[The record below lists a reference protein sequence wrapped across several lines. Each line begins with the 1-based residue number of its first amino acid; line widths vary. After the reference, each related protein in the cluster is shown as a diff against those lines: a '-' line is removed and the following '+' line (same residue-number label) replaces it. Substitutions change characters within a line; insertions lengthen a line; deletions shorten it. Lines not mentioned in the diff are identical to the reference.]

1 MRREE
6 ERVMAGT
13 QKGLVVVFGG
23 SGFVGRHI
31 VRRLAKEG
39 FKLRVVMRRPNE
51 ALFLKTAGRTGQIEL
66 LQGNIRDKASSRA
79 ALGGASAVINAVGIL
94 YENGPQKFDAVQ
106 SAGAA
111 HLATL
116 AAEQGIDRFIQIS
129 AIGADASSAS
139 AYARSKGEGEAAIL
153 AACPHAHVLRPSI
166 VVGPEDDFFN
176 RFARMVQ
183 IAPVLP
189 LVGGGLT
196 RYQPV
201 GVFDVAHAVAA
212 CLDGAPS
219 GIYELGGPKIYTF
232 RELMELML
240 DKVNKRRLLV
250 PLPFAAAG
258 TLAQFM
264 QFLPTPPLTPDQ
276 VILLSSDNVV
286 GENLPDLAALGI
298 EATPIAALLD
308 SYLGRYRGASKTV

>member
-1 MRREE
+1 MS
-6 ERVMAGT
+6 GT
-13 QKGLVVVFGG
+13 QQGLVVVFGG

-31 VRRLAKEG
+31 VRRLAKDG

-66 LQGNIRDKASSRA
+66 LQGNIRDETSSGA
-79 ALGGASAVINAVGIL
+79 ALQGASAVINAVGIL
-94 YENGPQKFDAVQ
+94 YETGPQKFDAVQ

-111 HLATL
+111 RLATL

-129 AIGADASSAS
+129 AIGADAGSAS
-139 AYARSKGEGEAAIL
+139 AYARSKAEGEAAIL
-153 AACPHAHVLRPSI
+153 AACPQAHVLRPSI

-176 RFARMVQ
+176 RFARMAQ
-183 IAPVLP
+183 ISPALP

-201 GVFDVAHAVAA
+201 GVFDVAQAVAA

-219 GIYELGGPKIYTF
+219 GIYALGGPKVYTF

-240 DKVNKRRLLV
+240 DKIGKRRLLV

-258 TLAQFM
+258 MLAQFTR
-264 QFLPTPPLTPDQ
+264 FLPTPPLTPDQ
-276 VILLSSDNVV
+276 VILLRSDNVV

-298 EATPIAALLD
+298 EAAPIAALLD

>member
-1 MRREE
+1 
-6 ERVMAGT
+6 MAGT

-31 VRRLAKEG
+31 VRRLAKDG

-66 LQGNIRDKASSRA
+66 VQGNIRDETSSRA
-79 ALGGASAVINAVGIL
+79 ALQGASAVINAVGIL
-94 YENGPQKFDAVQ
+94 YETGPQKFDAVQ

-111 HLATL
+111 RLATL

-129 AIGADASSAS
+129 AIGADAGSAS
-139 AYARSKGEGEAAIL
+139 AYARSKAEGEAAIL
-153 AACPHAHVLRPSI
+153 AACPQAHVLRPSI

-176 RFARMVQ
+176 RFARMAQ
-183 IAPVLP
+183 IAPALP

-201 GVFDVAHAVAA
+201 GVFDVAQAVAA

-219 GIYELGGPKIYTF
+219 GIYELGGPQIYTF

-240 DKVNKRRLLV
+240 DKIGKRRLLV

-258 TLAQFM
+258 MLAQFTR
-264 QFLPTPPLTPDQ
+264 FLPTPPLTPDQ
-276 VILLSSDNVV
+276 VILLRSDNVV

>member
-1 MRREE
+1 
-6 ERVMAGT
+6 MAGT

-31 VRRLAKEG
+31 VRRLAKDG
-39 FKLRVVMRRPNE
+39 FKLRAVMRRPNE

-66 LQGNIRDKASSRA
+66 VQGNIRDETSSRA
-79 ALGGASAVINAVGIL
+79 ALQGASAVINAVGIL
-94 YENGPQKFDAVQ
+94 YETGPQKFDAVQ

-111 HLATL
+111 RLATL

-129 AIGADASSAS
+129 AIGADAGSAS
-139 AYARSKGEGEAAIL
+139 AYARSKAEGEAAIL
-153 AACPHAHVLRPSI
+153 AACVQAHVLRPSI

-176 RFARMVQ
+176 RFARMAQ
-183 IAPVLP
+183 IAPALP
-189 LVGGGLT
+189 LIGGGLT

-201 GVFDVAHAVAA
+201 GVFDVAQAVAA
-212 CLDGAPS
+212 CLYGAPS
-219 GIYELGGPKIYTF
+219 GIYELGGPQIYTF

-240 DKVNKRRLLV
+240 DKIGKRRLLV

-258 TLAQFM
+258 MLAQFM
-264 QFLPTPPLTPDQ
+264 RFLPTPPLTPDQ
-276 VILLSSDNVV
+276 VILLRSDNVV
-286 GENLPDLAALGI
+286 GEKLPALAALGI

-308 SYLGRYRGASKTV
+308 SYLGRYRGALKKV

>member
-1 MRREE
+1 
-6 ERVMAGT
+6 MAGT

-31 VRRLAKEG
+31 VRRLAKDG

-66 LQGNIRDKASSRA
+66 VQGNIRDETSSRA
-79 ALGGASAVINAVGIL
+79 TLQGVSAVVNAVGIL
-94 YENGPQKFDAVQ
+94 YETGPQKFDAVQ

-111 HLATL
+111 RLATL

-129 AIGADASSAS
+129 AIGADAGSAS
-139 AYARSKGEGEAAIL
+139 AYARSKAEGEAAIL
-153 AACPHAHVLRPSI
+153 ATCPQAHVLRPSI

-176 RFARMVQ
+176 RFARMAQ
-183 IAPVLP
+183 IAPALP
-189 LVGGGLT
+189 LIGGGLT

-201 GVFDVAHAVAA
+201 SVFDVAQAVAA

-219 GIYELGGPKIYTF
+219 GIYELGGPQVYTF
-232 RELMELML
+232 HELMELML
-240 DKVNKRRLLV
+240 NKIGKRRLLV

-258 TLAQFM
+258 VLAQFTR
-264 QFLPTPPLTPDQ
+264 FLPTPPLTPDQ
-276 VILLSSDNVV
+276 VILLRSDNVV

-298 EATPIAALLD
+298 EATPIAALLE